1 MPSDPRPPV
10 QSHRLIWQLRW
21 LLAALLLSL
30 AAIVADLP
38 ATALAASGGLALIM
52 VNLALPPG
60 RTRRAGNFAVLAL
73 LTLDLAAL
81 GAGLAASGGVSNPLV
96 GFMMLPVAIGA
107 VSLPRG
113 QSAAIAAAAVTVYG
127 LLGLWHF
134 PLPLATG
141 PLATVFQWH
150 LWGMWASFAVTAALL
165 VASVGWLSR
174 QLSAQ
179 RSATAALRDQL
190 TRREAVVAVA
200 TEAAVTSHEMGTP
213 LSTAMMLADNL
224 GEPGE
229 LPAQATADLNLLRDQ
244 LQRCREAL
252 GRIRD
257 AADEARERVR
267 KDIPVRDIVEGV
279 RRRFAALNPAQAL
292 ACEIVGDG
300 GRVVPATE
308 PHALT
313 AALLNL
319 LENQSEAVQGAG
331 TVTLRA
337 VTDATGVDFEVLGR
351 EHGTPLPEPARTFPA
366 STKTDGLGVGVLL
379 SHATVEQLG
388 GQLFW
393 GGGRGG
399 DRVRIRMPLETR
411 DPGDD

>member
-1 MPSDPRPPV
+1 MPSDPPPPV

-21 LLAALLLSL
+21 LLAALLLAL
-30 AAIVADLP
+30 AALVADLP
-38 ATALAASGGLALIM
+38 ASVVAASAGAILIV
-52 VNLALPPG
+52 VNVTLPPG
-60 RTRRAGNFAVLAL
+60 RTRPAGNVAVLGL

-81 GAGLAASGGVSNPLV
+81 GAGLAASGGISNPLV

-107 VSLPRG
+107 VSLPG
-113 QSAAIAAAAVTVYG
+113 LQSAAIAATAVAVYG

-134 PLPLATG
+134 PLPLAADS
-141 PLATVFQWH
+141 LATVFQWH
-150 LWGMWASFAVTAALL
+150 LWGMWGSFAVTAALL

-174 QLSAQ
+174 QLAAQ

-190 TRREAVVAVA
+190 TRREAVVAIA

-213 LSTAMMLADNL
+213 LSTAIMLADNL
-224 GEPGE
+224 GD
-229 LPAQATADLNLLRDQ
+229 LPAQARADLSLLRDQ

-252 GRIRD
+252 ARIRN
-257 AADEARERVR
+257 AADEARERVLR
-267 KDIPVRDIVEGV
+267 DVPLRDIVEGV

-292 ACEIVGDG
+292 ACDIVGDG
-300 GRVVPATE
+300 KRVLPATE

-319 LENQSEAVQGAG
+319 LENQSEAARGAG
-331 TVTLRA
+331 TITLRA
-337 VTDATGVDFEVLGR
+337 VADATSVDFEVLGQA
-351 EHGTPLPEPARTFPA
+351 HGAPLPEPAGTFPA
-366 STKTDGLGVGVLL
+366 STKADGLGVGVLL

-393 GGGRGG
+393 GGGQGG
-399 DRVRIRMPLETR
+399 DRVRIRMPLKAR
-411 DPGDD
+411 GPGDE